1 MKSVAK
7 SVAAMVSLLLPAVAA
22 AAASNPSGSFDLS
35 YVESYTNSF
44 IDFINLYLVPLL
56 MAVALIVFL
65 YGIFKFFIL
74 GASDEKSR
82 TEGRK
87 FALNGIIGFVII
99 LSVWGIV
106 YIVVETFNLNVT
118 NTSLKTP
125 ELNYVDIAP

>member
-1 MKSVAK
+1 MG
-7 SVAAMVSLLLPAVAA
+7 SLLLPAVAA
-22 AAASNPSGSFDLS
+22 AADVTGTFNLN

-44 IDFINLYLVPLL
+44 IDFINFYLVPLL

-74 GASDEKSR
+74 GAADEKSR

-106 YIVVETFNLNVT
+106 YIVVETFNLDVT
-118 NTSLKTP
+118 NTTLKTP
-125 ELNYVDIAP
+125 QLNEVDGTP

>member
-7 SVAAMVSLLLPAVAA
+7 SVAAIGSLLLPAVAA
-22 AAASNPSGSFDLS
+22 AGDPEGYLDLD
-35 YVESYTNSF
+35 YVESYANGF
-44 IDFINLYLVPLL
+44 IAFINLYLVPLL

-74 GASDEKSR
+74 GAADEKAR
-82 TEGRK
+82 AEGRK

-106 YIVVETFNLNVT
+106 YIVVETLNLNVT
-118 NTSLKTP
+118 NTSLDTP
-125 ELNYVDIAP
+125 ELNYLKVAP

>member
-1 MKSVAK
+1 MK
-7 SVAAMVSLLLPAVAA
+7 VAAKIAAAGACLLMLPMMAVAQR
-22 AAASNPSGSFDLS
+22 PDGEFDLQ

-65 YGIFKFFIL
+65 YGIYKFFIL
-74 GASDEKSR
+74 GASDEKAR

-87 FALNGIIGFVII
+87 FAMNGIIGFVII

-106 YIVVETFNLNVT
+106 FIVVETLNLNVT
-118 NTSLKTP
+118 NTSLPTP
-125 ELNYVDIAP
+125 RLDNVEGV

>member
-7 SVAAMVSLLLPAVAA
+7 SVAAIGALLLPAVAA
-22 AAASNPSGSFDLS
+22 ASDVDGTFNLT
-35 YVESYTNSF
+35 YVRSYTNSF
-44 IDFINLYLVPLL
+44 IGFINLYLVPLL

-74 GASDEKSR
+74 GAADEKAR

-118 NTSLKTP
+118 NTSLETP
-125 ELNYVDIAP
+125 ELNLVGEGVR